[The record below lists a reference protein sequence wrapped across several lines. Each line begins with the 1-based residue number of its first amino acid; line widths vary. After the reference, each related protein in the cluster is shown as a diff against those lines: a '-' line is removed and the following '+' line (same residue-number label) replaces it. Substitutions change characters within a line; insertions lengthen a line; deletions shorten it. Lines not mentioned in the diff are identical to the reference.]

1 MIDITRFLNLNDAE
15 SRIMEAIPVLMSDA
29 KSIAIALCLEF
40 PNDEYITIKYSDSD
54 DESSEKTLT
63 IKNDIEEI
71 YELLLARYIVKMNFE
86 PEKDSNNNYTHLG
99 EMAFKA
105 EKIIDYSFMIEESYN
120 D

>member
-40 PNDEYITIKYSDSD
+40 PNDEYITIKYSD
-54 DESSEKTLT
+54 DEFSEKTLT

-71 YELLLARYIVKMNFE
+71 YELLLARYIVKMEFE
-86 PEKDSNNNYTHLG
+86 PEKDSNDNYTHLG